1 MRVPYTFQAEP
12 FFTIEEH
19 LRELCEKCRE
29 AMEESKEFI
38 ARSRKAREKS
48 KELLGISRCLREHQD
63 FEGWI
68 NQGNSK
74 RFVQNPDRSPCTTR
88 VLRS

>member
-1 MRVPYTFQAEP
+1 MPYTFQAEP

-38 ARSRKAREKS
+38 AEAGKRVK
-48 KELLGISRCLREHQD
+48 
-63 FEGWI
+63 
-68 NQGNSK
+68 NQKNSWAS
-74 RFVQNPDRSPCTTR
+74 VDVSESTR
-88 VLRS
+88 ILKVG